1 MRWNDICEMSYGIKN
16 NTYICN
22 LSKINTQSQKYFD
35 SLVSRSSST
44 ARSMNL
50 FMFMLKVKKD
60 SQNMIILK
68 QALNCGK
75 AKASKQVV

>member
-60 SQNMIILK
+60 LLNTIIQELV
-68 QALNCGK
+68 LNFEK
-75 AKASKQVV
+75 AKV

>member
-50 FMFMLKVKKD
+50 FMLKVKMD